1 MNAYLVS
8 HNGMGDNLYM
18 IGAIRFLLNFYE
30 KIFFLCK
37 NKYYPNIKLF
47 FIDNPNIICVPF
59 NESNEIDEIKKIIQN
74 NYNVNDIFICGDIM
88 KSFLKNK
95 IKITN
100 KEFLNYK
107 IINKNYKIDYDNLT
121 TDNYSFIEN
130 FYKDIN
136 LNLTYFFEYFHI
148 PSTQESLELYNTIKN
163 YYIIFIQ
170 LKSSDGISL
179 NISSLLSKYLY
190 DSNTILICNDK
201 NLYDINN
208 KTNDIEIKFNLCKQF
223 VYNKIIN
230 YNDVIKNSDEI
241 YIIDSCFIGIILPYL
256 KTNKLKANKI
266 RIILRHNAQNI
277 IL

>member
-8 HNGMGDNLYM
+8 HNGMGDNLFM
-18 IGAIRFLLNFYE
+18 IGALQFLLKFYE
-30 KIFFLCK
+30 KIFFLCFNK
-37 NKYYPNIKLF
+37 NYPNIKLF
-47 FIDNPNIICVPF
+47 FIDNPNIICIPF
-59 NESNEIDEIKKIIQN
+59 DENKEIYEIKNIINN
-74 NYNVNDIFICGDIM
+74 NYSTNDIFICGDCH
-88 KSFLKNK
+88 KSYLKNK
-95 IKITN
+95 ITN
-100 KEFLNYK
+100 QEFLNYK
-107 IINKNYKIDYDNLT
+107 IIDKNYKIDFDTLT
-121 TDNYSFIEN
+121 SGNYSFIEN

-136 LNLTYFFEYFHI
+136 LNLTYFYEYFYI
-148 PSTQESLELYNTIKN
+148 PSTQESLDMYNTIKN

-170 LKSSDGISL
+170 LKSSEGTSL
-179 NISSLLSKYLY
+179 NISNLLNKYLY
-190 DSNTILICNDK
+190 DSNTILICNDT
-201 NLYDINN
+201 NLYDIAN

-266 RIILRHNAQNI
+266 RIILRNNATNI